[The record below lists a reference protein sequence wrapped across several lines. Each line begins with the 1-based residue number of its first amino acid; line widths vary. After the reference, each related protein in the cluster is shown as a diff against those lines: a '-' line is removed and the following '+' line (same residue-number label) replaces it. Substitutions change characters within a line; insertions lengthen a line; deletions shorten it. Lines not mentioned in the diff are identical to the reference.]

1 MSCLRKSILRS
12 SSLRA
17 GACSGLIL
25 SGALNLA
32 LKGRGLGAVERIKVT
47 KTPSQFSTIF
57 AFNVE
62 AVEGSTNTVHRVEF
76 AKAYYEQLTENKI
89 SPEELVKK
97 SFEFLLSRESKDSI
111 LRSFNLKQIGFYF
124 PEFETEMKKQLQ
136 EEK

>member
-1 MSCLRKSILRS
+1 MPCLRKSILRS
-12 SSLRA
+12 SSLRV

>member
-1 MSCLRKSILRS
+1 M
-12 SSLRA
+12 
-17 GACSGLIL
+17 IL